1 MYALRFLIIQ
11 ILLPEITQATQGIIP
26 HIVESVNM
34 VLFDT
39 SGQQQYYLSHYAYL
53 QSLSSAT
60 PAVFVIVFNST
71 SPTKE
76 IQKQLNHWFGMID
89 AICCNCP
96 QKSSIIAVGTHAK
109 RIKKKKK
116 TDLSTTAD
124 KIIKNA
130 VNTEFE
136 GIAYIDFID
145 MSSRNLRY
153 FFYLFYKSIDAI
165 DGRFSPLSCKCHQLY
180 AILKDNVSHDS
191 ISFTQLLQMLHD
203 GPLSSH
209 FDEISEVAKHLYSLA
224 ERGLIIFVSNKEPH
238 NEGCIV
244 LSTGMRKLLH
254 DVIGTLF
261 DTTTVNRQTIST
273 NGIITL
279 SGLEK
284 IFPTLGITVP
294 TIAQFLFELELCIRI
309 DECSVDSNIIPM
321 GAALTPCLL
330 FPGLISSSLCM
341 PDGIQFTD
349 HCFGLLMCPTDDESY
364 FPPYLIQ
371 ALIAKLLS
379 RFCIQ
384 KTSKCSIVN
393 TPCKIWNQG
402 IHWNTQDGIYITLEV
417 KDQLRTL
424 YLAMTLPHHTQYTQQ
439 ISVLQVVKSVLH
451 TTCPLLSIV
460 ESVVDPHQA
469 TKVFTRRCSPHLFI
483 QVVLS
488 FFKEAIRNDESTV
501 PAVCAGHDEVKISDW
516 TSVEPN
522 IVPFIQAYTMTK

>member
-1 MYALRFLIIQ
+1 MPKRLLLIQ
-11 ILLPEITQATQGIIP
+11 ILLPENAQATQGIIP
-26 HIVESVNM
+26 HIIESVNM

-53 QSLSSAT
+53 QSLLSAT
-60 PAVFVIVFNST
+60 AAVFIIVYNST
-71 SPTKE
+71 SPIKE
-76 IQKQLNHWFGMID
+76 IQKQLNHWFGMIA

-96 QKSSIIAVGTHAK
+96 QKSSVIAVGTHAK
-109 RIKKKKK
+109 GINQTKK
-116 TDLSTTAD
+116 TDLSMTVD
-124 KIIKNA
+124 KIIKNT
-130 VNTEFE
+130 VNIEFE
-136 GIAYIDFID
+136 GIAYID
-145 MSSRNLRY
+145 MSSRNLTN
-153 FFYLFYKSIDAI
+153 FFHLFNKSIDAI
-165 DGRFSPLSCKCHQLY
+165 VGRFSSLSCKCHQLY

-294 TIAQFLFELELCIRI
+294 TIAQFLFELELCLQI
-309 DECSVDSNIIPM
+309 DECCVDSNIIPM
-321 GAALTPCLL
+321 GAPLTPCVL

-341 PDGIQFTD
+341 PDGIQFND
-349 HCFGLLMCPTDDESY
+349 HCFGLLMCPTDDENY
-364 FPPYLIQ
+364 FPPYLIH

-417 KDQLRTL
+417 KDQLSTL

-469 TKVFTRRCSPHLFI
+469 SKVITRGCSPHLFI

-488 FFKEAIRNDESTV
+488 ILKEAIRNDESTV
-501 PAVCAGHDEVKISDW
+501 CSGHDVVKISDW

-522 IVPFIQAYTMTK
+522 IGPFIQAYTMTK